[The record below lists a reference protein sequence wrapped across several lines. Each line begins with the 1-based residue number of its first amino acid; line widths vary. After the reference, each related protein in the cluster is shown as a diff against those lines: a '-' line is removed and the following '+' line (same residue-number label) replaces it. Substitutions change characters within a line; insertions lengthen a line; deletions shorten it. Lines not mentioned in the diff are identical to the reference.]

1 MFTPKNVA
9 VVLILLFIVGLVSWS
24 KLRFVDEDDHTEQR
38 WRVEDYPGFKK
49 QGHSFSAPQLENQFK
64 R

>member
-9 VVLILLFIVGLVSWS
+9 VVLILLFIVGLASWS

-38 WRVEDYPGFKK
+38 WRVEDYPGFFNK
-49 QGHSFSAPQLENQFK
+49 GHSSSTRQLNSQLD